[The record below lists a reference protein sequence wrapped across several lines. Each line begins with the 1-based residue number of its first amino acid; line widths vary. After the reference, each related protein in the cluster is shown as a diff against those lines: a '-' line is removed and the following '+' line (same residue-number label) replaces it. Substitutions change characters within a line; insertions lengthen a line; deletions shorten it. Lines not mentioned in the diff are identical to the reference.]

1 MDERTFRLLDLSSV
15 LDHLGGYAMSEAGRD
30 LCRQLRPFADRQ
42 ELTRQTQM
50 IAECLSCGERIL
62 GCLQFFPDL
71 EGVFRVLGTDTSL
84 DEDGLWGV
92 GQVLQR
98 ASQAQSA
105 LSGLDSREQPLLS
118 GYCEELPWPDKTWQ
132 GIRRCLDQDGELRDE
147 SSPELM
153 QVRGELRRLQ
163 SQCTKKVGE
172 FLERKDVAGYL
183 QNEYLTISSDR
194 YVLAVKANFK
204 GRLSG
209 IIHDYSQTGET
220 CYFEPIFLVEL
231 NNKLQELGQQEREA
245 KRRVLAYLT
254 TLVRQEE
261 EGLRRL
267 YDWLV
272 HLDLIRAKV
281 ALARDL
287 ECTTLSV
294 DSGAQLCVRRARHP
308 LLELEGERVEPVD
321 IELNEGQR
329 ALVIT
334 GGNSGGKTVCLKTL
348 GLIGLMAE
356 SAIPVPVAENS
367 SIPYWSGVYVFL
379 GDEQSLEE
387 HVSTFTAQIDY
398 LRRVWPHL
406 GQDSLVL
413 LDEFGAGTDPS
424 QGAAL
429 AQAVLDGL
437 LQHRSWIAAAT
448 HFPALKAYAL
458 GREEV
463 RAASVLF
470 DPKTKTPLY
479 RLAYDQAGSS
489 QALDVAREHG
499 LPEEILERAE
509 QYLLLDGEDT
519 SGLLN
524 RLNEL
529 AVERD
534 RELVSLREQ
543 RDRLKRK
550 ESELRRRYEERI
562 ARAIEEVRSYS
573 RDIMEQWRQ
582 DRIGRK
588 QARKRLHEK
597 KQELTA
603 ELSREEEGVA
613 QEERRD
619 FQSGERAVYVP
630 WNRTGVVREKDP
642 KRERFKIDLGGVS
655 IWADPGELSP
665 AGGNGEA
672 SYSVARAGR
681 EGGAP
686 LSLDLRGF
694 REEDARLELDRFL
707 DQAVYQG
714 REEAEV
720 IHGRGSGILRRMVH
734 EELRNFPGVRSFET
748 ATEDRGGDG
757 VTLVEFG

>member
-1 MDERTFRLLDLSSV
+1 MDERTFRLLDFTSV
-15 LDHLGGYAMSEAGRD
+15 LEHLGQYALSEAGRGQC
-30 LCRQLRPFADRQ
+30 LGLRPFSGRQ
-42 ELTRQTQM
+42 ELHLQTQLVS
-50 IAECLSCGERIL
+50 ECLSQGERIL
-62 GCLQFFPDL
+62 ACLRYFPDL
-71 EGVFRVLGTDTSL
+71 EGVFKVLDTETPL

-105 LSGLDSREQPLLS
+105 LGEVDSREQPRLS
-118 GYCEELPWPDKTWQ
+118 EYCEDLSWPDKTWQ
-132 GIRRCLDQDGELRDE
+132 GIRRCLNDDGELKDE

-163 SQCTKKVGE
+163 SQCTRKVGE

-183 QNEYLTISSDR
+183 QNDYLTISSDR
-194 YVLAVKANFK
+194 YVLALKSNFK

-220 CYFEPIFLVEL
+220 CYFEPLFLVEL

-245 KRRVLAYLT
+245 KRRVLVYLT
-254 TLVRQEE
+254 SLVAQERDT
-261 EGLRRL
+261 LRRL

-272 HLDLIRAKV
+272 HLDLLRAKV
-281 ALARDL
+281 AMARDL

-294 DSGAQLCVRRARHP
+294 DAGQQLCVRQARHP
-308 LLELEGERVEPVD
+308 LLLMEKAAVEPVD
-321 IELNEGQR
+321 IELEQGQR

-367 SIPYWSGVYVFL
+367 SIPFWSGMYVFL

-398 LRRVWPHL
+398 LKRIWPKV
-406 GQDSLVL
+406 DANSLVL

-429 AQAVLDGL
+429 AQAVLDSL
-437 LQHRSWIAAAT
+437 LQQEAWIAAAT

-458 GREEV
+458 GRDDV

-470 DPKTKTPLY
+470 DPRTKTPLY

-499 LPEEILERAE
+499 LPEEILDRAE

-534 RELVSLREQ
+534 RELSSLREQ
-543 RDRLKRK
+543 KDRLKQK
-550 ESELRRRYEERI
+550 ESDLRRRYEDQI

-588 QARKRLHEK
+588 QAQKRLHQK
-597 KQELTA
+597 KR
-603 ELSREEEGVA
+603 ELSEQLSR
-613 QEERRD
+613 QEEDQSQQARRD
-619 FQSGERAVYVP
+619 FEPGERVDYAP
-630 WNRTGVVREKDP
+630 WNRTGVVQEKDS
-642 KRERFKIDLGGVS
+642 KRGRFKIDLGGVN
-655 IWADPGELSP
+655 IWADPTELS
-665 AGGNGEA
+665 AADSGGGDNSA
-672 SYSVARAGR
+672 VARANVSGA
-681 EGGAP
+681 AP
-686 LSLDLRGF
+686 LTLDLRGY

-714 REEAEV
+714 LQEAEV
-720 IHGRGSGILRRMVH
+720 IHGRGSGILRKMVH
-734 EELRNFPGVRSFET
+734 QQLRGFPGVRSFDI